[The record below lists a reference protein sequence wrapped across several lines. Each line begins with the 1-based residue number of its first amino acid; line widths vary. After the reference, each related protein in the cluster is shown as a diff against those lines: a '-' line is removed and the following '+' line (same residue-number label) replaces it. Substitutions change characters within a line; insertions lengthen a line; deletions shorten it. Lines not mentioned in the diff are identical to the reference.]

1 MSTSTATPV
10 LAIVG
15 RPNVGKSTLFNRLV
29 GFKKAVVHDRPGVTR
44 DRLYEQTELQG
55 RDVLVVDTGGFE
67 PRTDSDLLAAMRTQ
81 TLIAIEEASVIIL
94 VMDAQSGK
102 TPADDEV
109 AEILRRCETPVVVAI
124 NKVDGPRHED
134 LMSDFWTL
142 GFDELFPVSAEHGRG
157 IFEVVDRA
165 LAHLPEAPPV
175 EMTDDGQES
184 QGEDAPI
191 KVAVIG
197 RPNIGKSTLINQL
210 LGENRHVVDDQPG
223 TTMGPVDSSL
233 MVGDREIILMD
244 TAGVRRR
251 SRIGDRLER
260 FVSLRAIRA
269 IERCHITLL
278 MIDGTIGLTDQDAR
292 LAQLVIERGR
302 GLILLVNK
310 WDLIKDVED
319 INSKVIDDQIYLK
332 MPHASWSPYLFIS
345 AKTGKG
351 LKRLFPIVE
360 SVFKE
365 MNRRVPTPQLNR
377 FLTTALDEH
386 TPPQRHHHPV
396 RIYYMAQTRVRPPTF
411 VFFSNTPE
419 GIKPAYRRYLANR
432 LRHHY
437 GFGGTPLRLHF
448 KPRRKMNEG
457 PA

>member
-1 MSTSTATPV
+1 MSSNTVTPV

-29 GFKKAVVHDRPGVTR
+29 GFKKAVVHNRPGVTR

-67 PRTDSDLLAAMRTQ
+67 PRTDSDLLSAMRTQ

-94 VMDAQSGK
+94 VLDAQSGK
-102 TPADDEV
+102 TTADDEV
-109 AEILRRCETPVVVAI
+109 ADILRCCKTPVVVAI

-134 LMSDFWTL
+134 LVSDFWTL
-142 GFDELFPVSAEHGRG
+142 GFDQLFPISAEHGRG
-157 IFEVVDRA
+157 IFEVVDSA
-165 LAHLPEAPPV
+165 LSHLPEAPPDSGD
-175 EMTDDGQES
+175 EEEEEN
-184 QGEDAPI
+184 EDAPI
-191 KVAVIG
+191 KLAVIG

-210 LGENRHVVDDQPG
+210 LGESRHIVDDQPG
-223 TTMGPVDSSL
+223 TTMDPVDSSL
-233 MVGDREIILMD
+233 MVGEREMILVD

-292 LAQLVIERGR
+292 LAQLVMERGR

-310 WDLIKDVED
+310 WDLVKGLEEMD
-319 INSKVIDDQIYLK
+319 SKVIDDQIYVK
-332 MPHASWSPYLFIS
+332 MPHASWAPYLFIS

-351 LKRLFPIVE
+351 LTRLFPIVE
-360 SVFKE
+360 NVFKE

-377 FLTTALDEH
+377 FLAKALTDH
-386 TPPQRHHHPV
+386 TPPQRYHHPV

-411 VFFSNTPE
+411 VFFSNSPD
-419 GIKPAYRRYLANR
+419 GIRAAYRRYLSNQ
-432 LRHHY
+432 LRETY
-437 GFGGTPLRLHF
+437 GFEGTPLRLHF
-448 KPRRKMNEG
+448 KARRKTTENSS
-457 PA
+457 